1 MDANEQRQI
10 KQTFTEL
17 RQLIGDLSAVV
28 SQQQREIDQL
38 RDELKN
44 VAFQQRDHER
54 RRH

>member
-17 RQLIGDLSAVV
+17 RQLIGDLSATVN
-28 SQQQREIDQL
+28 QQQREIDQL

-54 RRH
+54 RQH